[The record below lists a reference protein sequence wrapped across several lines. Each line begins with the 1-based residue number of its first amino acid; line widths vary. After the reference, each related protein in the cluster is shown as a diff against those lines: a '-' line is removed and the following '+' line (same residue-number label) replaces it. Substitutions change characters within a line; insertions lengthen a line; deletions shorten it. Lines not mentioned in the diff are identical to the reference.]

1 LLANAL
7 ESLTSARIAGILAE
21 VPMPTNTLCNA
32 GNRQRHFTAA
42 ALVLLVSVA
51 GVTAHA
57 TASSHARYDS
67 HPPKTRKWTQVG
79 KATWY
84 GRRFQGH
91 RTASGEAF
99 DLNMLTCAHR
109 TLPIGT
115 LLRVTNLTN
124 RRSIMVRVN
133 DRGPVPAGLVVDLS
147 YAAAKSLG
155 FNHRGSARVRLE
167 KVVGAEAAQLNWPD
181 LGRPEEMAA
190 SR

>member
-1 LLANAL
+1 MRNF
-7 ESLTSARIAGILAE
+7 STCIAR
-21 VPMPTNTLCNA
+21 TR
-32 GNRQRHFTAA
+32 NRPFTAA
-42 ALVLLVSVA
+42 ALALLVTVA
-51 GVTAHA
+51 GVAAHA
-57 TASSHARYDS
+57 SANSHEPRDPHAA
-67 HPPKTRKWTQVG
+67 KTKWFQIG
-79 KATWY
+79 KASWY

-133 DRGPVPAGLVVDLS
+133 DRGPLEAGLIADLS
-147 YAAAKSLG
+147 YAAARSLG
-155 FNHRGSARVRLE
+155 FGGGGKARVRLE
-167 KVVGAEAAQLNWPD
+167 KVEGAEAAQLNWPD
-181 LGRPEEMAA
+181 LGRPESFA

>member
-1 LLANAL
+1 
-7 ESLTSARIAGILAE
+7 
-21 VPMPTNTLCNA
+21 
-32 GNRQRHFTAA
+32 
-42 ALVLLVSVA
+42 VLLVSVA

-57 TASSHARYDS
+57 TASSHERHDS
-67 HPPKTRKWTQVG
+67 QAPKTRKWVQVG
-79 KATWY
+79 KASWY

-115 LLRVTNLTN
+115 LVRVTNLSN

-147 YAAAKSLG
+147 WAAARSLG
-155 FNHRGSARVRLE
+155 FSRNGNARVRLE
-167 KVVGAEAAQLNWPD
+167 KIEGAEAAQLNWPD
-181 LGRPEEMAA
+181 LGRPEEVAG

>member
-1 LLANAL
+1 
-7 ESLTSARIAGILAE
+7 
-21 VPMPTNTLCNA
+21 MPINTLCNA
-32 GNRQRHFTAA
+32 RNRQRHFTAA
-42 ALVLLVSVA
+42 AIVLLVSVA

-57 TASSHARYDS
+57 TANSQARHDSHA
-67 HPPKTRKWTQVG
+67 PKTRKWIQVG

-84 GRRFQGH
+84 GHGFQGH

-115 LLRVTNLTN
+115 LLRVTNLNN

-133 DRGPVPAGLVVDLS
+133 DRGPVPTGLVVDLS

-167 KVVGAEAAQLNWPD
+167 KVDGAEAAQLNWPD

>member
-1 LLANAL
+1 MQL
-7 ESLTSARIAGILAE
+7 
-21 VPMPTNTLCNA
+21 NTTCNVR
-32 GNRQRHFTAA
+32 NRSHRFAA
-42 ALVLLVSVA
+42 AAFALLVTVA
-51 GVTAHA
+51 GGTAQG
-57 TASSHARYDS
+57 TDNSHVGLGSQEHKA
-67 HPPKTRKWTQVG
+67 HKWTQVG
-79 KATWY
+79 KASWY

-124 RRSIMVRVN
+124 RRAIMVRVN

-147 YAAAKSLG
+147 YAAARSLG
-155 FNHRGSARVRLE
+155 FNGRGTARVRLE
-167 KVVGAEAAQLNWPD
+167 KVEGAEAAQLNWPN
-181 LGRPEEMAA
+181 LGRPDTVPG

>member
-1 LLANAL
+1 
-7 ESLTSARIAGILAE
+7 
-21 VPMPTNTLCNA
+21 MQTNTSSNA
-32 GNRQRHFTAA
+32 RNRHRTFTLAA
-42 ALVLLVSVA
+42 FALLVTVSSA
-51 GVTAHA
+51 TAHG
-57 TASSHARYDS
+57 TESSHGKTDPHA
-67 HPPKTRKWTQVG
+67 PKAHKWTQVG
-79 KATWY
+79 KASWY

-115 LLRVTNLTN
+115 LVRVTNLRN

-147 YAAAKSLG
+147 YRAAKSLG
-155 FNHRGSARVRLE
+155 FNGRGSERVRLE
-167 KVVGAEAAQLNWPD
+167 KVEGPEAAQLNWPN
-181 LGRPEEMAA
+181 LGLPESLAA